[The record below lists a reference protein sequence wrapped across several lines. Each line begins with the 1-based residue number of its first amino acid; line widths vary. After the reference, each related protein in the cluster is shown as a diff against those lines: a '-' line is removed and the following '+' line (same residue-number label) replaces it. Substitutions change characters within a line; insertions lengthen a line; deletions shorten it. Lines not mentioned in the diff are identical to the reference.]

1 MEFGLVISVV
11 ENIAPDDVPV
21 DEISVN
27 VELMLVND
35 TIVVTELFTP
45 WPDDDVVVDGTLVL
59 TELLAEDVNVGD
71 MPVLVPVDCVAK

>member
-27 VELMLVND
+27 VELMLVDD

-71 MPVLVPVDCVAK
+71 MLVLVTVDCVAK

>member
-27 VELMLVND
+27 VELMLVDD